1 MHILISDFFEE
12 DDYVFIILSLKVQV
26 ALDLTED
33 EKHQIQNMVVE
44 EGG

>member
-1 MHILISDFFEE
+1 MF
-12 DDYVFIILSLKVQV
+12 VFSVVYQLALNMQV

-33 EKHQIQNMVVE
+33 EKHQLQNMVVE